1 MIGKLVP
8 WALLGFVLW
17 APPSAAELKIAV
29 LDTQRALVS
38 SEEAK
43 ALLEQAQSEL
53 QKEEEEVNALGE
65 EIRAL
70 QDKMEK
76 DGEIMSPAE
85 QRRVQKD
92 IEDKQIDYQFQVNK
106 LQKELNDRRQELL
119 QVMAPKVN
127 VVLQDLIELE
137 GYDLILERANLRYVN
152 PKHDITRRV
161 TEKLNEKREESGS

>member
-1 MIGKLVP
+1 MIRKLVP

-17 APPSAAELKIAV
+17 APLSAAELKIAV
-29 LDTQRALVS
+29 LDIQRALVS

-43 ALLEQAQSEL
+43 TLLEQLQNEL
-53 QKEEEEVNALGE
+53 QKDEDAVNALGD

-70 QDKMEK
+70 QEKREK
-76 DGEIMSPAE
+76 DAEIMSPAE
-85 QRRVQKD
+85 QRRVSKD

-106 LQKELNDRRQELL
+106 LQKEFNDRRQELL

-127 VVLQDLIELE
+127 AVLQDLIELE
-137 GYDLILERANLRYVN
+137 GYDIILRQEALHYVN
-152 PKHDITRRV
+152 SKHDITRRV